1 MGSGEK
7 GDAEL
12 ERQLAE
18 LARRIAQLE
27 GRIVELE
34 GRAAAAPQPQ
44 APAPQPQAPAPQP
57 QAPAPPAQW
66 PATPPVNPWGPAE
79 RWSEPGTGW
88 GPAAPQPPRS
98 QPGQGWGSA
107 WQPQP
112 RPFQP
117 PQPQQPPQQPQPS
130 RDASESNAPPPRR
143 QGQHSILSVGPTGAA
158 VGPRGA
164 AADAAGTAATRPPA
178 RAPQNAAPPGEIGI
192 SLSSLR
198 DMESQLTG
206 RLLAWD
212 GGAAVVLGA
221 IFFLSLAFSRGW
233 IGPEMRVA
241 MGLAGGAIA
250 IGLGAWMFGR
260 RQEQLGHV
268 LIAVGLGVVSLAL
281 FAGTRLYGIIPP
293 EVALLGSFVTALAVA
308 AIAVRVNSEA
318 VAIYGL
324 VAVVAAPPVMGAPAN
339 LTTVAF
345 LGVTLVGT
353 TAIAL
358 LRSWRWLPPV
368 AFTITA
374 PQLVAWLIAKPDPAI
389 AVAALGAYWLLHA
402 VAASAD
408 ELRAPHE
415 EAEARAESLFVAN
428 STLAVFGG
436 LYVLWNSL
444 AAWEGAFV
452 TAAALAHFAF
462 GTYFVWRRGDKYQ
475 FGMLIN
481 GIGIALVAFA
491 IERQFDGPAV
501 AIGWAAEATVLAA
514 IYGYRKHLPA
524 GGAALVVAGLS
535 LLHLVVYEYPAFHW
549 SFKGSPGPGPFPF
562 ADQAGL
568 VLASMV
574 LAGLLAGW
582 LSRSR
587 QILEAISI
595 AGLVVVAF
603 TLPFELSGSALVAG
617 WAAEAV
623 AMVAIGGF
631 RRYPYASVAVAL
643 LSVLPVLHLICF
655 EYPGLLWSLKGTS
668 GPGPY
673 PFADSAGV
681 TLGCLLV
688 AGFAGGWLSRSRD
701 IRYGLITAGLLAVAY
716 SLPYELSGPALVAGW
731 AAEAVAIV
739 AIPGLRRYDHARVAI
754 ALLALLPI
762 SHLVNFEYPVSQWT
776 LIGAVGPGPFP
787 FVDSAGLTLGCLLV
801 AAFAGGWLSRS
812 HDVRCGLTTAGLLA
826 VAYSLPYELTGI
838 ALVAGWAAL
847 VPASVAAEALLD
859 RLPSVPASRGGLR
872 CRPVTEMMEVHWPD
886 APLLATAAT
895 TFLAG
900 AHLLRFDLPIGGTS
914 TIVLPATPF
923 VDLMTASAAIGIAAF
938 LAAALI
944 TARPDLRAGMILLSA
959 ALAAYLMV
967 FELAVPFQVV
977 AWCALAVGLGAWSFA
992 DKYGRWV
999 HVAGATTLVGVGI
1012 TAVLWQ
1018 VVPVERLAV
1027 HETVASTGIWFAV
1040 HSIVAIS
1047 ATAATLTLGARFL
1060 PLERT
1065 VRTSMVFLAATGM
1078 VYLASALLVDFFQG
1092 RVGGTTAVEELQKQ
1106 AQVSVSILWGV
1117 IGMAVFLVGVLGWRQ
1132 IVREAGLA
1140 LLALATA
1147 KVFIFDLSYLDVAYR
1162 VISLMGLGLL
1172 LLAGAFV
1179 YQSLRPRRP
1188 EKDEEAAPAE

>member
-1 MGSGEK
+1 
-7 GDAEL
+7 
-12 ERQLAE
+12 
-18 LARRIAQLE
+18 
-27 GRIVELE
+27 
-34 GRAAAAPQPQ
+34 
-44 APAPQPQAPAPQP
+44 
-57 QAPAPPAQW
+57 
-66 PATPPVNPWGPAE
+66 
-79 RWSEPGTGW
+79 
-88 GPAAPQPPRS
+88 
-98 QPGQGWGSA
+98 
-107 WQPQP
+107 
-112 RPFQP
+112 
-117 PQPQQPPQQPQPS
+117 
-130 RDASESNAPPPRR
+130 
-143 QGQHSILSVGPTGAA
+143 
-158 VGPRGA
+158 
-164 AADAAGTAATRPPA
+164 
-178 RAPQNAAPPGEIGI
+178 
-192 SLSSLR
+192 
-198 DMESQLTG
+198 MESQLTG
-206 RLLAWD
+206 RLLAWV

-268 LIAVGLGVVSLAL
+268 LIAVGLGIVSLAL
-281 FAGTRLYGIIPP
+281 FAGTRLYGIITP
-293 EVALLGSFVTALAVA
+293 EVALLGSFVTAMAVA

-324 VAVVAAPPVMGAPAN
+324 VAVVAAPPVLGAPAN

-358 LRSWRWLPPV
+358 ARSWRWLPPV

-374 PQLVAWLIAKPDPAI
+374 PQLAAWLIAKPDAAT

-415 EAEARAESLFVAN
+415 EAEARAASLFVAN

-436 LYVLWNSL
+436 LYVLWGSL
-444 AAWEGAFV
+444 AAWEGVFV

-462 GTYFVWRRGDKYQ
+462 GAYFVWRRGDKYQ

-481 GIGIALVAFA
+481 GIGIALVALA

-524 GGAALVVAGLS
+524 GGAALLVAGLA
-535 LLHLVVYEYPAFHW
+535 LLHLIVYEYPAFHW

-568 VLASMV
+568 VLAAMV

-623 AMVAIGGF
+623 ALVAIGGF
-631 RRYPYASVAVAL
+631 RRYPYASVAVVL
-643 LSVLPVLHLICF
+643 LSVLPVLHLVCF

-673 PFADSAGV
+673 PFADSAGL

-688 AGFAGGWLSRSRD
+688 AAFAGGWLSKSQD
-701 IRYGLITAGLLAVAY
+701 VRYGLITAGLLAVAY

-731 AAEAVAIV
+731 AV
-739 AIPGLRRYDHARVAI
+739 
-754 ALLALLPI
+754 
-762 SHLVNFEYPVSQWT
+762 
-776 LIGAVGPGPFP
+776 
-787 FVDSAGLTLGCLLV
+787 
-801 AAFAGGWLSRS
+801 
-812 HDVRCGLTTAGLLA
+812 
-826 VAYSLPYELTGI
+826 
-838 ALVAGWAAL
+838 L

-859 RLPSVPASRGGLR
+859 RLPGVPTSRAELR
-872 CRPVTEMMEVHWPD
+872 SRPVIEMMEAHWPD
-886 APLLATAAT
+886 APLLATAAA
-895 TFLAG
+895 TFLAA
-900 AHLLRFDLPIGGTS
+900 AHLLRFDLPVGDT
-914 TIVLPATPF
+914 TAIVLPATPF
-923 VDLMTASAAIGIAAF
+923 VDLITASAAIGIAAF
-938 LAAALI
+938 LAAAFI

-999 HVAGATTLVGVGI
+999 HVAGATTLVGVAI
-1012 TAVLWQ
+1012 TAILWQ

-1047 ATAATLTLGARFL
+1047 ATAATLTIGARFL

-1078 VYLASALLVDFFQG
+1078 VYLVSALLVDFFQG
-1092 RVGGTTAVEELQKQ
+1092 RVGGATAVEELQKQ

-1117 IGMAVFLVGVLGWRQ
+1117 IGMAVFLIGVLGWRQ

-1172 LLAGAFV
+1172 LLAGAYV

-1188 EKDEEAAPAE
+1188 DKDEEAAPAE